1 MILDEIAT
9 LESVKNKK
17 IILNRNYLINVDYIS
32 QHLIRRYLSYS
43 LPSFDIMLDDFDA
56 VDFDMVT
63 SIHDMKDAM
72 SNNLPT

>member
-1 MILDEIAT
+1 MNAYMNIAQSMLIL
-9 LESVKNKK
+9 LSMG
-17 IILNRNYLINVDYIS
+17 
-32 QHLIRRYLSYS
+32 RYLSYI